1 MKFICDISRLTFVDD
16 YPIICPYD
24 TFIFNCDSPEQLH
37 LCALNKY
44 KEYLTEL
51 YSSILTT
58 SFNIDI
64 FDTYGSCIVRVSDT
78 NTLQDKKRRIRYFIS
93 NIRQFDDTNNTN
105 IKHYDILN

>member
-1 MKFICDISRLTFVDD
+1 MKFICDISRLTFIGD

-24 TFIFNCDSPEQLH
+24 TFVFTCDSVEQVH

-44 KEYLTEL
+44 KEYLTE
-51 YSSILTT
+51 T

-64 FDTYGSCIVRVSDT
+64 FDTYGSCIVRVSET
-78 NTLQDKKRRIRYFIS
+78 NTLHDKSRRTRYFVS

-105 IKHYDILN
+105 IKHYDTLN

>member
-1 MKFICDISRLTFVDD
+1 MKFICDISRLTFVGD

-24 TFIFNCDSPEQLH
+24 TFVFTCDSIEQVH

-51 YSSILTT
+51 YSSMSST

-64 FDTYGSCIVRVSDT
+64 FDTYGTCIVRVSEISIS
-78 NTLQDKKRRIRYFIS
+78 QDKNRRTRYFVS
-93 NIRQFDDTNNTN
+93 NIRQFDDVNNTN